1 MNDMLNEALVSGTG
15 KRAMLP
21 LHAAAGKTG
30 TSQSFR
36 DAWFIGYTA
45 YLTTGVWAGNDDG
58 RAMNRV
64 VGGSLPAEI
73 WREIML
79 GAHAGKPP
87 LPLPGAEPTGADVAA
102 EPVYPQERIADDFI
116 ARALGGGAGDTGSID
131 QLMAR

>member
-1 MNDMLNEALVSGTG
+1 M
-15 KRAMLP
+15 
-21 LHAAAGKTG
+21 HAAAGKTG

>member
-1 MNDMLNEALVSGTG
+1 
-15 KRAMLP
+15 
-21 LHAAAGKTG
+21 
-30 TSQSFR
+30 
-36 DAWFIGYTA
+36 
-45 YLTTGVWAGNDDG
+45 
-58 RAMNRV
+58 MNRV